1 MTRIK
6 FTHKDADSL
15 RRTVVQLTAT
25 LKGIEL
31 QLQRIAD
38 SSDNLSSISNSLE
51 AFMGPWQIA
60 EQPNGS
66 FQEFLEHCKKK
77 D

>member
-1 MTRIK
+1 MTKIE

-31 QLQRIAD
+31 QLNRIAESTSDLSAMQLDLEGLRYDLTLRSKAEEAD
-38 SSDNLSSISNSLE
+38 S
-51 AFMGPWQIA
+51 
-60 EQPNGS
+60 
-66 FQEFLEHCKKK
+66 
-77 D
+77 